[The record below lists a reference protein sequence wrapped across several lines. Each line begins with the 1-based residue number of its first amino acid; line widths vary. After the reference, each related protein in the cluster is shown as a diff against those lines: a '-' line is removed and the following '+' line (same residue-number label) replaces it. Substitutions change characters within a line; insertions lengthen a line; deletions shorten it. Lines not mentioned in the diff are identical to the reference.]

1 MRLFFGGAFGN
12 IVVSRLTKF
21 HFAGYDSTAYMPTL
35 SALERDQ
42 MLGKIVI
49 LHPLQDMQEGNS
61 TRPNVFS
68 LPRLAVDGLFL
79 AEKLPRGVS
88 KKLAPLATPSY
99 SSVTSNGGLISPQ
112 SPARSAGR
120 PVDPSLVNRLCDLI
134 IARSDTELDFQPL
147 HKRLFDYLLMFL

>member
-1 MRLFFGGAFGN
+1 
-12 IVVSRLTKF
+12 
-21 HFAGYDSTAYMPTL
+21 MPTL

-49 LHPLQDMQEGNS
+49 LHPLQDMQEGNGS
-61 TRPNVFS
+61 SRPNVFS

-112 SPARSAGR
+112 SPARSTGR
-120 PVDPSLVNRLCDLI
+120 PVDPSLVNRLCDLNI
-134 IARSDTELDFQPL
+134 MRSDTELDFQPL
-147 HKRLFDYLLMFL
+147 HKRSFDYHLMFLCLIVLLRKPSAVQ